1 MSVDNACQLAHN
13 GPVSSVPCVSPVPR
27 GDLMPVAIG
36 YVRVST
42 IGQAVDGVSLDAQ
55 KERIQAWA
63 TANGYELAGI
73 HVDAG
78 LSGKRADNRPGL
90 AAALDAVCKS
100 RGVLVVYSLS
110 RMSRSTKDTL
120 AIAER
125 LQKSRAELV
134 SLSERIDTTGAAG
147 KMVFGMLA
155 VLAQFER
162 DVIAERTKTA
172 MSHKR
177 AKGERISRKIPYGF
191 ELAADGV
198 ALIEVPAEQK
208 VLKLVAELRA
218 AGESL
223 RAIAAILTGQGIP
236 TRDGGSTW
244 KHSTIQGLLA
254 RAA

>member
-1 MSVDNACQLAHN
+1 
-13 GPVSSVPCVSPVPR
+13 
-27 GDLMPVAIG
+27 
-36 YVRVST
+36 
-42 IGQAVDGVSLDAQ
+42 
-55 KERIQAWA
+55 
-63 TANGYELAGI
+63 
-73 HVDAG
+73 
-78 LSGKRADNRPGL
+78 
-90 AAALDAVCKS
+90 
-100 RGVLVVYSLS
+100 
-110 RMSRSTKDTL
+110 
-120 AIAER
+120 
-125 LQKSRAELV
+125 
-134 SLSERIDTTGAAG
+134 
-147 KMVFGMLA
+147 MLA